1 MTGIVSFLLAGAL
14 IATLGVLFIG
24 IISFAVGGQFSARH
38 TTTKLMAVRVA
49 LEAIAVA
56 LFAILVMASLS

>member
-38 TTTKLMAVRVA
+38 TTKLMAARVA
-49 LEAIAVA
+49 LQAIAVA
-56 LFAILVMASLS
+56 LFAILVVASLS